1 VLGLFPDQPYT
12 SESVELSPG
21 DTLVLSTDG
30 VSEAA
35 NPEGALFGEDRLK
48 ACFAKGAG
56 ATAAESVER
65 LLTSVRAF
73 AAGAPQSD
81 DITILAL
88 RRNS

>member
-1 VLGLFPDQPYT
+1 MIGYA
-12 SESVELSPG
+12 SESVELAPG
-21 DTLVLSTDG
+21 DTLILSTDG

-35 NPEGALFGEDRLK
+35 NPEGAFFGEERLH

-56 ATAAESVER
+56 ATAADSVER
-65 LLTSVRAF
+65 LLGSVRAF

-88 RRNS
+88 KR